1 MRIDGKTF
9 VPVKAAPVQVDT
21 SSPVKPKIQ
30 GPINTFNIGNHT
42 YIPLRAIPKLHRAVF
57 IPKNET
63 KRTAPITTV
72 IKVNGDN
79 FIPITIK
86 KVVP

>member
-1 MRIDGKTF
+1 
-9 VPVKAAPVQVDT
+9 
-21 SSPVKPKIQ
+21 
-30 GPINTFNIGNHT
+30 
-42 YIPLRAIPKLHRAVF
+42 LRAIPKLHRAVF

-72 IKVNGDN
+72 IKVNGEN